1 MKKGGKK
8 NNQNSTKD
16 KGKHDKKENKIE
28 MIKRLLGLEE
38 KEGTEEKEIK

>member
-8 NNQNSTKD
+8 NTQNSTKD

-28 MIKRLLGLEE
+28 MIKRLLGL
-38 KEGTEEKEIK
+38 